1 MTVKKMLLSAQEQQV
16 AGQELL
22 TTTQTWV
29 VPAGVTSISVAA
41 FDPGAKGSQ
50 GSQGLNAT
58 GGLGGLGGL
67 VRFANNVAVTPG
79 QSIQVT
85 INATDAIFGSIV
97 SGKAGGTE
105 GLRGGTGGTGGS
117 STSTGT
123 NVGGGGGNSGPATSI
138 TNPDTTAPGV
148 SAGGG
153 GGVNSVGGAG
163 ATGSFPGG
171 GGGGGGGGTSPGPG
185 GAGGA
190 GAVYI
195 IWSGAERQFPSM
207 RTGFEISGEISW
219 QLVPFLDTSMAQIPP
234 AVANNGNGIWLVFSG
249 VSDAFHYRSTDNGKT
264 FTKVTRSTTR
274 RVTGLVCANGVFVAS
289 TRDSVVMR
297 SLDGG
302 ITWIEVATVSA
313 FCIGY
318 SGSRIMICGYTSTA
332 TAEGIAFSDDNGASW
347 KKASSLYT
355 SSNNPLVSVAY
366 AGGIWWAVSS
376 PGRAQRSTDNGVTWS
391 SSATQI
397 GYLNVLGSPPLFIA
411 IKPADFVIY
420 TAALASSQFTAGP
433 SVGPTDH
440 TYLSTGPS
448 RIFLSGVSKLLQS
461 FDNSLTW
468 VNQPTLANNTSGRN
482 QTLGR
487 VVGDGYG
494 VFLVVG
500 NNGFIMRGELK

>member
-1 MTVKKMLLSAQEQQV
+1 MTIKKMLLSAQEQKV
-16 AGQELL
+16 SGQELL

-29 VPAGVTSISVAA
+29 VPPGVTSISVAA

-50 GSQGLNAT
+50 GSQGLNSP
-58 GGLGGLGGL
+58 GGSGGSGGL
-67 VRFANNVAVTPG
+67 VRYINDVDVTPG
-79 QSIQVT
+79 QEVSVV
-85 INATDAIFGSIV
+85 INTTDAIFGAII
-97 SGKAGGTE
+97 SGKAGGIA
-105 GLRGGTGGTGGS
+105 GLQGGGGSTGGTA
-117 STSTGT
+117 TSTGT
-123 NVGGGGGNSGPATSI
+123 NTGGKGGAGGQATSI
-138 TNPDTTAPGV
+138 TNTDLRAPGV
-148 SAGGG
+148 TPGVSGGSNSIG
-153 GGVNSVGGAG
+153 GTG

-171 GGGGGGGGTSPGPG
+171 GGGGGGGGTSPGAG

-190 GAVYI
+190 GAIYV
-195 IWSGAERQFPSM
+195 IWSGAERQFPSV
-207 RTGFEISGEISW
+207 RSGFEIAGEVSW
-219 QLVPFLDTSMAQIPP
+219 QMAPPIDTIASPP
-234 AVANNGNGIWLVFSG
+234 AVATNSLGVWVIFSG
-249 VSDAFHYRSTDNGKT
+249 DLDAFHYRSTDNGKT
-264 FTKVTRSTTR
+264 FTKVTRSTAR
-274 RVTGLVCANGVFVAS
+274 SVTGLVFVNGVFIAS
-289 TRDSVVMR
+289 TNNRLVMR
-297 SLDGG
+297 SVDAG
-302 ITWIEVATVSA
+302 ITWLEVATINA
-313 FCIGY
+313 RCIGY
-318 SGSRIMICGYTSTA
+318 SGSRLMICGLSSTA
-332 TAEGIAFSDDNGASW
+332 AEEGIAFSDDNGVSW
-347 KKASSLYT
+347 TKATSLYT
-355 SSNNPLVSVAY
+355 TSINPLVSVAY

-376 PGRAQRSTDNGVTWS
+376 SGRAQRSTDNGVTWS

-468 VNQPTLANNTSGRN
+468 VNQPTLANNTSGQN

-500 NNGFIMRGELK
+500 NNGFLMRGELK

>member
-148 SAGGG
+148 SAGAG

-249 VSDAFHYRSTDNGKT
+249 VSDAFHYRSADNGKT

-274 RVTGLVCANGVFVAS
+274 TVTGLVCVDGVFVAS
-289 TRDSVVMR
+289 TRNSLAMR

-302 ITWIEVATVSA
+302 VTWLEVSTVSA
-313 FCIGY
+313 YCIGY
-318 SGSRIMICGYTSTA
+318 NGSRLMICGNTGTGSA
-332 TAEGIAFSDDNGASW
+332 DGIAFSDDAGASW
-347 KKASSLYT
+347 TKATTLDTGSLI
-355 SSNNPLVSVAY
+355 PLRSVAY
-366 AGGIWWAVSS
+366 ASGVWWAVSDLGN
-376 PGRAQRSTDNGVTWS
+376 PQRSVDNGITWTS
-391 SSATQI
+391 AATQT
-397 GYLNVLGSPPLFIA
+397 GYFNVLGSPPLFIA
-411 IKPADFVIY
+411 IKPADVVIY
-420 TAALASSQFTAGP
+420 TAAITASGFTAGP
-433 SVGPTDH
+433 SVGPERNS
-440 TYLSTGPS
+440 YLSPGPS
-448 RIFLSGVSKLLQS
+448 RIFLSGGSKLLQS

-468 VNQPTLANNTSGRN
+468 VNQPTLANNTSGQN

-487 VVGDGYG
+487 VVGDGFG

-500 NNGFIMRGELK
+500 NNGFLMRGELK